1 MITCSDETEDIILI
15 YEEDN
20 FITTNSKRK
29 SEKSPKAVT
38 CILGFI
44 CLFSE
49 LVCVVPRILKMC
61 GKNPKMFSH
70 ILHCL

>member
-1 MITCSDETEDIILI
+1 MISNIITCSDETEDIILI
-15 YEEDN
+15 YEEDD

-29 SEKSPKAVT
+29 SEKSPKTVT

-49 LVCVVPRILKMC
+49 LVCVVQKDKADCRNS
-61 GKNPKMFSH
+61 GQQ
-70 ILHCL
+70 